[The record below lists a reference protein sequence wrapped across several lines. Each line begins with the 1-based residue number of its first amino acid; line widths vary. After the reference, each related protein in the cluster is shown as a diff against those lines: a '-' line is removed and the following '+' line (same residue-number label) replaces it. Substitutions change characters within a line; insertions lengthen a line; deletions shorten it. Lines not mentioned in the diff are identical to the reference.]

1 MNKLIRSSLFS
12 AAVGVASLAGCAHD
26 TTPPPSV
33 PHAEYQLGREDVVQV
48 EVWKDPALSAKV
60 PVRPDG
66 KISLPMIGEVDAE
79 GRTASDLQK
88 EISTKLQPMVH
99 DPVVTVMVS
108 EINAT
113 KFYVLGEVTHPG
125 AFPVRGAVSVVQA
138 IAMAGGPTEFANP
151 RKIVVIRPSKDG
163 KEQRFNVNYKE
174 VLNGKAQALQLASGD
189 TIYVP

>member
-12 AAVGVASLAGCAHD
+12 FAVGVAPTLVMGAGCAHD

-33 PHAEYQLGREDVVQV
+33 PHAEYTLGREDVVTV

-88 EISTKLQPMVH
+88 EISTKLQ
-99 DPVVTVMVS
+99 
-108 EINAT
+108 
-113 KFYVLGEVTHPG
+113 
-125 AFPVRGAVSVVQA
+125 
-138 IAMAGGPTEFANP
+138 
-151 RKIVVIRPSKDG
+151 
-163 KEQRFNVNYKE
+163 
-174 VLNGKAQALQLASGD
+174 
-189 TIYVP
+189 